1 MSGSIKS
8 GKYKSPKKKQ
18 LQNTEKMAVEDLPIV
33 SDNMIKH

>member
-8 GKYKSPKKKQ
+8 GKYKSPKEKQ